1 MKKFIVINQYQ
12 IVRSGLHKRTDLID
26 WAIIDYIAS
35 WEKSKKKKTVIYKE
49 REYFW
54 LNYQYLIKSLP
65 LLGIKTKSGI
75 AKRLNKLKRLGLV
88 FIYRSKNKEIY
99 ISLTELT
106 KSIIQ
111 LIPKFT
117 DLLTVV
123 NSTCK
128 LEETNI
134 KYNQY
139 NKSTYKVWDTKIEK
153 VESILKNLLEGN
165 KKH

>member
-35 WEKSKKKKTVIYKE
+35 WEKSKKKKTVIYKDKI
-49 REYFW
+49 YTW
-54 LNYQYLIKSLP
+54 LNYQHLIKSLP
-65 LLGIKTKSGI
+65 LLGIKTKSAI
-75 AKRLNKLKRLGLV
+75 TKRLKKLKKLGL
-88 FIYRSKNKEIY
+88 IYVYQLKSKEIY
-99 ISLTELT
+99 VSLTELT
-106 KSIIQ
+106 KSILECFLQ
-111 LIPKFT
+111 ETEVFP
-117 DLLTVV
+117 VG
-123 NSTCK
+123 NRTCFPR
-128 LEETNI
+128 ETNI

>member
-12 IVRSGLHKRTDLID
+12 IVRAGLHKRTDLID
-26 WAIIDYIAS
+26 WAIIDYIAG
-35 WEKSKKKKTVIYKE
+35 WGKSKKKKTVIYKE

-54 LNYQYLIKSLP
+54 LNYQQLIKSLP
-65 LLGIKTKSGI
+65 LLKIKSKMGIS
-75 AKRLNKLKRLGLV
+75 KRLYKLKKLGL
-88 FIYRSKNKEIY
+88 IYIYKSKSKEIFV
-99 ISLTELT
+99 SLTELT

-111 LIPKFT
+111 PIPKFT
-117 DLLTVV
+117 ELSTQVY
-123 NSTCK
+123 STCK
-128 LEETNI
+128 PEFTNI

-153 VESILKNLLEGN
+153 VESILKNLLEDN